1 MLLPLAFFY
10 SLFLILKSKSM
21 SIIYKRIPVEEISL
35 DELCEKQN
43 EDEESTLSEYRLGLY
58 CKIDTEAI
66 GLRVDLSRLFKQG
79 LFTGI
84 EKKSLVKKLADLPLS
99 PTERKA
105 FQRALVKLR
114 KIYFD

>member
-1 MLLPLAFFY
+1 
-10 SLFLILKSKSM
+10 M
-21 SIIYKRIPVEEISL
+21 SIIYKRVPVEEISL
-35 DELCEKQN
+35 DELREK
-43 EDEESTLSEYRLGLY
+43 EDEEDEATFSEYRLGLY

-84 EKKSLVKKLADLPLS
+84 EKKSLVKKLADLQMS
-99 PTERKA
+99 PNERKA

-114 KIYFD
+114 NFYLN